1 MISYRQ
7 IGVLMVILGNVL
19 FSAKA
24 IFAKLIFE
32 YDVDATTLMTLRLA
46 FSFPCF
52 ILAAWWALSKRKEPL
67 RLDRQ
72 DWQKLSFFA
81 FTGYYAASFLN
92 FVGLKTVS
100 AGIERLILFTY
111 PTIVVLL
118 LAVIHKTPITRKQIW
133 ALVAT
138 YGGILLVVIPHLQEA
153 REFGVG
159 ALFVLASSLAF
170 AIYLIFVGDYISKLG
185 SILFTSLVMI
195 LAGLMT
201 FTHFM
206 VFRPLTLLIQPWEV
220 YALFA
225 GLAFF
230 STVIPIFLISEGIR
244 RLGAGNTSI
253 IASIGPVATI
263 SLAYVF
269 LNEPVTSIQLAG
281 TALVLYGVWLVG
293 IRKDRPLS
301 DTPIR
306 VR

>member
-1 MISYRQ
+1 MSYKQ
-7 IGVLMVILGNVL
+7 SGVLMVILGNVL

-24 IFAKLIFE
+24 IFAKLIFQ

-46 FSFPCF
+46 FSLPCF
-52 ILAAWWALSKRKEPL
+52 GIAAWWALRRREEKLHLKAK
-67 RLDRQ
+67 
-72 DWQKLSFFA
+72 DWQKMSFFA

-118 LAVIHKTPITRKQIW
+118 LAVIHKTPVSRKQIW
-133 ALVAT
+133 ALIAT
-138 YGGILLVVIPHLQEA
+138 YGGILLVVVPHLQDA
-153 REFGVG
+153 REVGVG
-159 ALFVLASSLAF
+159 ALFVLASSISF
-170 AIYLIFVGDYISKLG
+170 AVYLIFVGDYISKLG
-185 SILFTSLVMI
+185 SILFTSIVMI
-195 LAGLMT
+195 LAGIMT
-201 FTHFM
+201 FTHFL
-206 VFRPLTLLIQPWEV
+206 VFRPLTMLIQPWEV

-263 SLAYVF
+263 GLAYVF
-269 LNEPVTSIQLAG
+269 LNEPVTTIQLAG
-281 TALVLYGVWLVG
+281 TALVLFGVWLVG
-293 IRKDRPLS
+293 IRKDRPLT
-301 DTPIR
+301 DTPVR